1 MNHYLLQYDFSPC
14 LSYSCVEVI
23 WNQLLQAINS
33 AVDLFVPK
41 GYLKVKQFPKWF
53 TPALKHELNYI
64 HTFRRE
70 FSVWFTQSF
79 KDKLSAAEAHLL
91 ESMMEAKFTYELTL
105 INSFANFNSNKIYKY
120 ISDVF
125 GYHCIPNFM
134 YLDNVSDSTDFIK
147 AQLFNR
153 YLYSVFSA
161 D

>member
-1 MNHYLLQYDFSPC
+1 MITLSLQTSLNSPVKMNQKYSHDYSKANWEGMNHYLLQYDFSPC

-91 ESMMEAKFTYELTL
+91 ESMMEAKF
-105 INSFANFNSNKIYKY
+105 IHI
-120 ISDVF
+120 
-125 GYHCIPNFM
+125 
-134 YLDNVSDSTDFIK
+134 
-147 AQLFNR
+147 
-153 YLYSVFSA
+153 
-161 D
+161 